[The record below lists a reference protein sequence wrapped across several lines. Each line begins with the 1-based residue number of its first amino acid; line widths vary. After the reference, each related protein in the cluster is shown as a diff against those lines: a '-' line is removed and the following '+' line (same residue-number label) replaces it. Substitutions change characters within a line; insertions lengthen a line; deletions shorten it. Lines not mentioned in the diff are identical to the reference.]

1 MNNSYMTNPLVFIIS
16 TLFHLYAFT
25 LALRFVFQW
34 VRADFYNPVSQ
45 FVVKVTTPVVNPARR
60 IIPGYKGLDIATLI
74 VCYLV
79 LALSQLVVQLLSDYT
94 PTVPSVMILALT
106 DIISLIID
114 VFFYAILIQVIIS
127 WINPHGHNPINSL
140 LYSVTRPVLQPVQK
154 FIPPIGGMDLSPI
167 FAILG
172 LKVIE
177 MLINPIFFSLL
188 RQ

>member
-114 VFFYAILIQVIIS
+114 HY
-127 WINPHGHNPINSL
+127 N
-140 LYSVTRPVLQPVQK
+140 YY
-154 FIPPIGGMDLSPI
+154 
-167 FAILG
+167 
-172 LKVIE
+172 
-177 MLINPIFFSLL
+177 
-188 RQ
+188 